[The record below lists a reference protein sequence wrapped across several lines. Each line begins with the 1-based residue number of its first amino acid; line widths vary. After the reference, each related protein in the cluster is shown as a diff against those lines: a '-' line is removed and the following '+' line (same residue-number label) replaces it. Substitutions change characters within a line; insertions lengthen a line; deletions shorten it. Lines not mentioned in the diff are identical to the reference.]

1 MAFAGLF
8 FAVNMILNPGFENL
22 TDDGKAADWKAPS
35 KTYSYVKGEGRDGST
50 ALKFSVK
57 KKDPYTFPT
66 QDVKVEPGKRYRFS
80 AWVARRMWTA
90 KAQAQRYRSAASPLT
105 GNGSAAV
112 LLMVC
117 VEPWMRGRRYRLLW
131 MCPRT
136 P

>member
-1 MAFAGLF
+1 MTVGVLLATA
-8 FAVNMILNPGFENL
+8 NMILNPGFENL

-80 AWVARRMWTA
+80 AWVRTKDVNGKGAGATI
-90 KAQAQRYRSAASPLT
+90 SVGSVAAD
-105 GNGSAAV
+105 G
-112 LLMVC
+112 
-117 VEPWMRGRRYRLLW
+117 
-131 MCPRT
+131 
-136 P
+136 